1 MSKRNTKF
9 PRVFSEISEV
19 ENKYIAES
27 MTDFIRSML
36 FELADNY
43 NRATIIQKKQEFLN
57 WIKDK
62 WLHKLLEDVTETHT
76 DLEWIAIKDII
87 NVLSSFDNLINEIDS
102 HDSEIEF
109 QTRRSNEILCRNMSE
124 FSESWEQRY
133 NDMFALKS

>member
-1 MSKRNTKF
+1 MSKRNTKL

-27 MTDFIRSML
+27 VTDFIRSML

-57 WIKDK
+57 WIKEK
-62 WLHKLLEDVTETHT
+62 WLHKILEDVTEQHT

-133 NDMFALKS
+133 NDMFAIKS

>member
-1 MSKRNTKF
+1 MSKRNTKL

-133 NDMFALKS
+133 NDMFAVKS

>member
-1 MSKRNTKF
+1 MSKRNTKL
-9 PRVFSEISEV
+9 PKVFSEISEV